1 MEPIRPA
8 AFGTGGFPSIPVII
22 LRTRTSLDVLNFAL
36 AGAREGFGPFLGV
49 YLQAKGFDPAA
60 TGLAMSLAGVSGL
73 LVTTP
78 IGNLVDRVEAKRMLL
93 VLGVLAIAV
102 GAIII
107 VVSKKIWLIGAA
119 QLLIGVGDTS
129 VAPLLAAITLGIV
142 GQELFAARVSR
153 NEAFNHAGNAV
164 NAALSAILGY
174 TLGLGY
180 VAVAIVAMAVT
191 SSAVIAW
198 INPAKIDHARARSG
212 EADER
217 TTVRALFETPGLL
230 LLAGTVMLFE
240 TASGAVLPFLA
251 QARTAAGSDPSVTTG
266 VMTVVA
272 QVTMVGGA
280 LLAAKLANR
289 FGYARVMAV
298 ALALAAFRGFV
309 AAHAN
314 SWTAVIGVEVLEG
327 AAMGLN
333 GVAIPALAA
342 SVMRGTGRSSVGL
355 AAVLTAFG
363 AGAALSPLVAGS
375 VAQHF
380 GFATSFVC
388 LAGVACF
395 ALAIWTFGRRY
406 VGKAAFD
413 DTVSSEPDEP
423 ASKVQDQLSQSA

>member
-1 MEPIRPA
+1 MEPIHPA
-8 AFGTGGFPSIPVII
+8 AFSSRGLLSAPVI
-22 LRTRTSLDVLNFAL
+22 LVRTRTSLDVLNFAL

-73 LVTTP
+73 LATTP
-78 IGNLVDRVEAKRMLL
+78 IGNLIDRVEAKRALL
-93 VLGVLAIAV
+93 VGGVLAIAL

-107 VVSKKIWLIGAA
+107 VASRKIWLIGAA
-119 QLLIGVGDTS
+119 QLLIGIGDTS

-142 GQELFAARVSR
+142 GQELFASRVSR

-164 NAALSAILGY
+164 NAALSAVLGY

-180 VAVAIVAMAVT
+180 VAIAIVAMAVA
-191 SSAVIAW
+191 SSAVVAW
-198 INPAKIDHARARSG
+198 INPAKINHASARSG

-217 TTVRALFETPGLL
+217 TTIRALFETPGLL

-251 QARTAAGSDPSVTTG
+251 QARTTAGSDPSITTG

-280 LLAAKLANR
+280 LVAARLAKRL
-289 FGYARVMAV
+289 GYARVMAI
-298 ALALAAFRGFV
+298 ALGLAAVRSFI
-309 AAHAN
+309 AAHAS

-327 AAMGLN
+327 AAMGLS

-342 SVMRGTGRSSVGL
+342 NVMCGTGRSSVGL

-363 AGAALSPLVAGS
+363 AGAALSPLVAGII
-375 VAQHF
+375 AQHL
-380 GFATSFVC
+380 GFPTSFNC
-388 LAGVACF
+388 LAGIACCT
-395 ALAIWTFGRRY
+395 LGIWITGCRY
-406 VGKAAFD
+406 VGRAAFD
-413 DTVSSEPDEP
+413 DAAPSEPEQPSLKAHEQASQP
-423 ASKVQDQLSQSA
+423 A